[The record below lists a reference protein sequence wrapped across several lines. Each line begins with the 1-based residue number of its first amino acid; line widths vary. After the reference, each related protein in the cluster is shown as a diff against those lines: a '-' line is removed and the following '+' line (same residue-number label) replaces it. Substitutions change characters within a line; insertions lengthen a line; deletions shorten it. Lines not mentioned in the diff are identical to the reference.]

1 MKMMARRYERRW
13 ECEKRNAIK
22 NNGKNEKQK
31 PRTGFSV
38 MIREP
43 WGLENVFSIAVLRRT
58 FYDLTKI

>member
-1 MKMMARRYERRW
+1 MMARRYERRR

-38 MIREP
+38 MIRE
-43 WGLENVFSIAVLRRT
+43 LRMSENVFSIAVLQRI